1 MSVYDPEAFAERVQL
16 AARVIA
22 EGRPTSRRFDT
33 CCEMGDGDE
42 VAVMVYRRSL
52 NNPKIAAN
60 IWRYFSRA
68 AVMAAVDRLTDI
80 PSRSMAKQA
89 ARARDKQKKAFGE
102 FMARQ
107 SQKGAET
114 TS

>member
-1 MSVYDPEAFAERVQL
+1 MSVYEPEAFAERVQF
-16 AARVIA
+16 AARVIS

-60 IWRYFSRA
+60 IWRYLSKET
-68 AVMAAVDRLTDI
+68 VMAAVDRLANI
-80 PSRSMAKQA
+80 SSRAMARHA
-89 ARARDKQKKAFGE
+89 AKTREKKKADFKR
-102 FMARQ
+102 FMA
-107 SQKGAET
+107 GNE
-114 TS
+114 